1 MTQKLYRTRDLTR
14 SNDANCSLKTFRKNA
29 ANNQKI
35 QTRSK
40 VSSLERNTR
49 SNLIYLMECL
59 ICYKQYVGK
68 TQTTLEKRINVQRSD
83 VKCKNEPITADKH
96 FRLHGH
102 EFDRDAKFTII
113 ELVISKRDQSEMAN
127 IFNID

>member
-1 MTQKLYRTRDLTR
+1 MYDTRDPTQ
-14 SNDANCSLKTFRKNA
+14 SKDANRALKTFRKNA

>member
-14 SNDANCSLKTFRKNA
+14 SNDANCALKTFRKNA